1 MPVVLDY
8 PDRGGDVREQVDHE
22 DGGGR
27 PLDFVQ
33 HRLDGGIGN
42 QRAVAQ
48 QPPAYLDRRHSGRKP
63 QLGVTDAHLGMSVD
77 VQVAPGSDAP
87 RTDL

>member
-1 MPVVLDY
+1 M
-8 PDRGGDVREQVDHE
+8 REQVDHE

-27 PLDFVQ
+27 PLDFVE
-33 HRLDGGIGN
+33 HRLDGGIGS

-48 QPPAYLDRRHSGRKP
+48 QP
-63 QLGVTDAHLGMSVD
+63 QLGVTDAHLGMPVD